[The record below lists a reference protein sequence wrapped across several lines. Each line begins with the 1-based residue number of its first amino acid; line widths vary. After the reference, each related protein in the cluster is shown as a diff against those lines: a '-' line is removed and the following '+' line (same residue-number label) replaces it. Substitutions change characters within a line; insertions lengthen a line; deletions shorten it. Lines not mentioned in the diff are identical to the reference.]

1 MSLDRFLCWPQGR
14 FLVAKAQQMGF
25 HQHSV
30 HNLLKTR
37 VNPVQQEYIL
47 YNTSKSLQNK
57 SKRPGLCIF
66 RGKTLS
72 AEEGATLALLPA

>member
-25 HQHSV
+25 HQHGV

-47 YNTSKSLQNK
+47 
-57 SKRPGLCIF
+57 
-66 RGKTLS
+66 
-72 AEEGATLALLPA
+72 